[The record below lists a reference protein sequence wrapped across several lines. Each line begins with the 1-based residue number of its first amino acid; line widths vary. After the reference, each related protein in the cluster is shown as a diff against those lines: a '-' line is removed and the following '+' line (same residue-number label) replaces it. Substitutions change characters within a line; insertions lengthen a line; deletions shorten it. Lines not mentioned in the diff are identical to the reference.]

1 MMTQAFYTG
10 ISGIRSNQYAIDVT
24 SNNIANVSTTGYRGS
39 EYEFASLFEGSL
51 NTSNSLTSSTVGIGT
66 RLQATSLKESQGVL
80 ELTDRSTDL
89 AILGDGWFGVE
100 DNGEAI
106 YTRDGAFTFD
116 ANDDLVS
123 LSGFHVLG
131 TMGGNVSENDILV
144 TQLDVVSLGDVDAQE
159 KLRFSKDLEYP
170 PEPTTAVSYTGNLAE
185 LNDSQSSQTLD
196 AIRTMGAGVVDPQ
209 NNKNNLKLTF
219 TPTNPQVQPGI
230 QWDVTATTETLD
242 GTTIYDTQTGQA
254 TFDETGALVS
264 SSLTTIDNNG
274 QNINIDLGSGLNGI
288 VSIANSA
295 VYATSTADGTIGGYL
310 EGYEINKNGDVI
322 ATFTNGKQSAVGKIG
337 IFHFQNDQGLERL
350 NGSTFRESSNSGKAL
365 IYKDENGNN
374 ITGTDIVNFR
384 LEGANIDLTYG
395 ITELIILQRSFDAN
409 SKSITTADQMM
420 QKALSM
426 DA

>member
-10 ISGIRSNQYAIDVT
+10 ISGIRSDQYAIDVT
-24 SNNIANVSTTGYRGS
+24 SNNIANISTTGYRGA

-51 NTSNSLTSSTVGIGT
+51 NTSDSSTSSTVGLGT

-100 DNGEAI
+100 NNGEAI

-131 TMGGNVSENDILV
+131 TMGNNISANDILT
-144 TQLDVVSLGDVDAQE
+144 TQLDAVSLGDVDAQE
-159 KLRFSKDLEYP
+159 KLRFPKDLAYP

-185 LNDSQSSQTLD
+185 LNDSSSSQTLD
-196 AIRTMGAGVVDPQ
+196 AIRTMGAGIVDPQ

-254 TFDETGALVS
+254 VFDETGALVS
-264 SSLTTIDNNG
+264 SS
-274 QNINIDLGSGLNGI
+274 
-288 VSIANSA
+288 
-295 VYATSTADGTIGGYL
+295 
-310 EGYEINKNGDVI
+310 
-322 ATFTNGKQSAVGKIG
+322 F
-337 IFHFQNDQGLERL
+337 
-350 NGSTFRESSNSGKAL
+350 SS
-365 IYKDENGNN
+365 
-374 ITGTDIVNFR
+374 
-384 LEGANIDLTYG
+384 
-395 ITELIILQRSFDAN
+395 
-409 SKSITTADQMM
+409 
-420 QKALSM
+420 
-426 DA
+426 